1 MDHDLAILL
10 EHQRAAI
17 NKVHVV
23 INHCAVRKTFVRSL
37 RSGVYKAC
45 CSIGVPSVH
54 LPPNTLN
61 PKQTMHSLPFVFLVL
76 FSTSSWT
83 EAQSQNTVTFENCS
97 SASLRTC
104 VDDYCVAICDDDG
117 RQVLQ
122 AMLYS
127 FKRFPFPRRSSSARG
142 AGRTPPTWTGW
153 QLWHV
158 NRSIALQDLTMLHT
172 QLVIGKLIHVF

>member
-1 MDHDLAILL
+1 MVLAIPRNIYWYWLIDDHDFAILL
-10 EHQRAAI
+10 QHQPAAI

-61 PKQTMHSLPFVFLVL
+61 PKQTMHSLLVVFLVL

-83 EAQSQNTVTFENCS
+83 EAQSQNKVTFENCS
-97 SASLRTC
+97 SASLRAC

-127 FKRFPFPRRSSSARG
+127 FKGIVHQFF
-142 AGRTPPTWTGW
+142 
-153 QLWHV
+153 
-158 NRSIALQDLTMLHT
+158 SIIQ
-172 QLVIGKLIHVF
+172 ISYFG